1 MKWYMNYKIDPSNIS
16 IGDMFQLMK
25 TEYIEWRV
33 DNIISDW
40 KGNKEILLLVRVTP
54 SNKYLPRMC
63 LTVEETLSNAFS
75 YHPVS
80 TN

>member
-16 IGDMFQLMK
+16 IGDMFMNTGQ
-25 TEYIEWRV
+25 IEWRV

-54 SNKYLPRMC
+54 SDKYPPRMC
-63 LTVEETLSNAFS
+63 LTVEEAFS
-75 YHPVS
+75 STFFYHPVS
-80 TN
+80 AN